1 MCFSA
6 NCKAGNV
13 ALTQLYTSAFVYKF
27 VYGMVASLLSAH
39 LHSLIRLPLAPHFS
53 ARSYASL
60 FTSPLVHLP
69 YPSQHRS
76 PIFHS
81 PLFST
86 RRFVYHTIQFVISRL
101 GTVSSSRMPVV
112 YLIRAHCVPWCA
124 LTWSALLLLLLL
136 LFLLLPVISQLVR
149 FASRSLHSTALLR
162 SIPPPLP
169 CGPATPLYI

>member
-60 FTSPLVHLP
+60 FTSPLVHLL

-101 GTVSSSRMPVV
+101 GTHAAYTHLRRIKKED
-112 YLIRAHCVPWCA
+112 YCL
-124 LTWSALLLLLLL
+124 
-136 LFLLLPVISQLVR
+136 
-149 FASRSLHSTALLR
+149 SRSRTHARLH
-162 SIPPPLP
+162 
-169 CGPATPLYI
+169 